1 MKRGTAH
8 APGSTGQGQPTGA
21 EEMRAVVQDRYGTAE
36 VLRLSRVAR
45 PAFTDD
51 EVLVRVH
58 AAGLDRGTWHLMTG
72 KPYLMR
78 VAGLG
83 MRGPKDRV
91 PGRDLAG
98 TITAVG
104 SSVTDFAVGD
114 EVYGAGRGSF
124 AEYAAVRADKLAL

>member
-1 MKRGTAH
+1 MGSNQDRQ
-8 APGSTGQGQPTGA
+8 APDPRSDEQL
-21 EEMRAVVQDRYGTAE
+21 RASEAMSAIVQDAYGDAD
-36 VLRLSRVAR
+36 VLRLERVAR
-45 PAFTDD
+45 PAIGEG

-78 VAGLG
+78 IAGLG
-83 MRGPKDRV
+83 FRRPKDRV

-98 TITAVG
+98 TVDAVG
-104 SSVTDFAVGD
+104 AGVTRFAVGD

-124 AEYAAVRADKLAL
+124 AE